1 MRRWLPFPLLSVA
14 LAITWLLLNESLAA
28 GHILL
33 GLVFGLGG
41 GLLLARLQAPRGR
54 LRRPA
59 AAVELVLLVLED
71 IVRSNIAVAGIVL
84 SPATRQR
91 VAGFLSMPLELRHP
105 GGLAVLA
112 CIITATPG
120 TSWARYDA
128 ARNIVTIHVL
138 DLADEE
144 EWIRTFK
151 QRYERRLRE
160 IFE

>member
-33 GLVFGLGG
+33 GIALGLGG